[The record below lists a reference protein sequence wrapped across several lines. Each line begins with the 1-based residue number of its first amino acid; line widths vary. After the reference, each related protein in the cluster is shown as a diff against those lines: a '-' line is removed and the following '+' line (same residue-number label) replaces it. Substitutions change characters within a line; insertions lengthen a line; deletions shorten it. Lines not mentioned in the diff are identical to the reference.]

1 MRRGN
6 TGKLVAAGGGVAVI
20 VALVALFGEL
30 RGPGRGGSGTGT
42 GAGPENGTSDRRD
55 NAGDVRMTV
64 MPGRMVASPTTGP
77 TTQPAAGPLK
87 ITVEGNDYLV
97 DGRRRSL
104 DEVRQLLQSKAQ
116 AESGAVV
123 EVDRRPNARA
133 KAEED
138 LKAEL
143 EKLPLKVAATPPW

>member
-42 GAGPENGTSDRRD
+42 GAGPESGTSDRRD
-55 NAGDVRMTV
+55 TGDVHMTM

-77 TTQPAAGPLK
+77 TTQPAGPLK

-97 DGRRRSL
+97 DGQRRTL

-123 EVDRRPNARA
+123 EVERRPNARA
-133 KAEED
+133 RAEED